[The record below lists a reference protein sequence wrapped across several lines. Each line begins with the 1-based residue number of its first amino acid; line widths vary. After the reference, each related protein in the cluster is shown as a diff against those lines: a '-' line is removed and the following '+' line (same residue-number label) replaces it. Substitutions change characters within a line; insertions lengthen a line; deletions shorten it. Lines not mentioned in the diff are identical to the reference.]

1 MDFTK
6 SVMLTSDIY
15 VSAVEH
21 LQEKK
26 EESARAK
33 EIMKLKGKKRNR
45 ASSWNAKKS
54 GDGGKPAQLSWPKL
68 GQGKHMSA
76 RWLRMRRHS
85 NGRRSGG

>member
-33 EIMKLKGKKRNR
+33 ENNEIEREETKQSKLLEREEER
-45 ASSWNAKKS
+45 
-54 GDGGKPAQLSWPKL
+54 
-68 GQGKHMSA
+68 
-76 RWLRMRRHS
+76 
-85 NGRRSGG
+85 